1 MKELRGYV
9 MILGS
14 AVFWG
19 TSATAAKALF
29 NQQLDTVLVVQARV
43 TVSMFLLLGFYLIFR
58 RDFLRID
65 PRELWKFALLGCIGV
80 AGTNFTYYFTIKETT
95 VATAILIQYTAPL
108 LVMLYAVWSGEER
121 FTGAK
126 IIAVVLSLGGCFLAV
141 GAYDREVLRITPLG
155 LLTGIGSI
163 FGFAFL
169 TIFTRSVLKTH
180 GVWTSTFYAM
190 LFASLFWG
198 VLNPPWVVAAQPLTA
213 RTWGALVVL
222 AVVSLLIPQTLFF
235 GGLRRIVPSRAIITS
250 TFEPIVAIV
259 SAAWYLGELLQGL
272 QIFGALLV
280 IAAILLLQAHPE
292 EHYGA

>member
-19 TSATAAKALF
+19 MSATAAKALF

-43 TVSMFLLLGFYLIFR
+43 TVSTALLLVFYLIFR

-80 AGTNFTYYFTIKETT
+80 AGTNYTYYFTIKETT

-126 IIAVVLSLGGCFLAV
+126 VIAVVLSLGGCFLAV

-190 LFASLFWG
+190 LFASLFW
-198 VLNPPWVVAAQPLTA
+198 
-213 RTWGALVVL
+213 
-222 AVVSLLIPQTLFF
+222 AV
-235 GGLRRIVPSRAIITS
+235 
-250 TFEPIVAIV
+250 
-259 SAAWYLGELLQGL
+259 
-272 QIFGALLV
+272 
-280 IAAILLLQAHPE
+280 
-292 EHYGA
+292 